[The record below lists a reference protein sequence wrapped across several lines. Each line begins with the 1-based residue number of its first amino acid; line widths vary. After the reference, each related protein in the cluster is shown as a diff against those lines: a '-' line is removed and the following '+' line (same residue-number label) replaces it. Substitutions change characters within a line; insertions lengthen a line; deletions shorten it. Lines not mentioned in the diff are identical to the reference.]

1 MAPSTPVAVEWLIR
15 NNCEVGPDNWCI
27 SALSMEIPVRI
38 IPAPDNQPR
47 GFAVR
52 THFPD
57 TYVHFVATSFLSR
70 LAASVGL
77 VMIMAAGLI
86 AAGCSGGGGGG
97 GSAIAAIG
105 GKPPETSALTVT
117 LTNAAGATTNSLTAG
132 SPLTVKAALTD
143 SKGSPVPN
151 AVIAFAVGDATLASV
166 TPTSA
171 LTDANGVAVT
181 VLYAAGTSTAGAS
194 SVTATYVP
202 AGGTAQGGASG
213 SASFQVNAAAV
224 DLALTV
230 SPTSLSAYGTASV
243 SATVS
248 VNGAPPSTPVT
259 VQFTSV
265 CAANGLA
272 SLGQT
277 PVPVSMTTV
286 NGVAAATY
294 TDKGCGQTDV
304 LTASVGTIQKTAT
317 ITVAA
322 PTAVSI
328 QFVSSTPSQLVIKG
342 TGGFGYSET
351 SQVKFKAVDVAG
363 NGIANQTVRL
373 GLTTNAGGITLD
385 GMNVLV
391 GSTISKLTG
400 ADGTVSVSV
409 QSGTVPTSVWVTAAL
424 GSVATQSNQLIIST
438 GRPSQNFFSL
448 SAEILNMDGGNYD
461 GAEGKLNIRAADRM
475 GNTVPDGTTI
485 NFITEGA
492 QIKSGTGQPGTTATC
507 TTTSGACQVTMV
519 SAEARPSDGRVT
531 VLAYALGEESFS
543 DLNGNNV
550 YDAGET
556 WDDLGNPC
564 IDANENGVCDSSEQ
578 FIQYNAANN
587 LSCPVSSSFNS
598 SLLMSMPSSCNGA
611 WGPAFVRNSMVIT
624 LSRNR
629 AATNVASVGGSGCA
643 FSGTIT
649 LTDGNNNPL
658 PFGTTLSI
666 PAELSAVQD
675 SSATPKSATVSVFPT
690 TVPNTNVR
698 GGTQHMVTVKLDS
711 CTAPL
716 RGNFTLGASTPVSK
730 VTSFIN
736 FRVN

>member
-1 MAPSTPVAVEWLIR
+1 M
-15 NNCEVGPDNWCI
+15 
-27 SALSMEIPVRI
+27 
-38 IPAPDNQPR
+38 
-47 GFAVR
+47 R
-52 THFPD
+52 THFLG
-57 TYVHFVATSFLSR
+57 TYVHSRVASFLSR
-70 LAASVGL
+70 LAASLGL
-77 VMIMAAGLI
+77 VTMMAATLL

-97 GSAIAAIG
+97 DAIAAIG
-105 GKPPETSALTVT
+105 GKTQATSTLTVT

-143 SKGSPVPN
+143 SNGSPVPN

-171 LTDANGVAVT
+171 LTNASGVAVT

-202 AGGTAQGGASG
+202 AGGAAQGGATG
-213 SASFQVNAAAV
+213 SASFQVNAASV
-224 DLALTV
+224 DLALAV

-265 CAANGLA
+265 CAANSLA

-277 PVPVSMTTV
+277 AAPVSVTTV
-286 NGVAAATY
+286 NGVAATTY
-294 TDKGCGQTDV
+294 TDKGCGQADV

-342 TGGFGYSET
+342 TGGLGYSET
-351 SQVKFKAVDVAG
+351 SQVKFKVVDVAG
-363 NGIANQTVRL
+363 NGLPNQTVRF

-385 GMNVLV
+385 GMNVAP

-409 QSGTVPTSVWVTAAL
+409 QSGTVPTSVWVTAAM

-448 SAEILNMDGGNYD
+448 AAEILNMDGGNYD
-461 GAEGKLNIRAADRM
+461 GAESKLTIRTADRM
-475 GNTVPDGTTI
+475 GNIVPDGTTI
-485 NFITEGA
+485 NFVTEGA
-492 QIKSGTGQPGTTATC
+492 QIKSGTGQAGTTATC

-519 SAEARPSDGRVT
+519 SAEARPPDGRVT

-564 IDANENGVCDSSEQ
+564 IDANENGVCDAGEQ

-587 LSCPVSSSFNS
+587 LSCPVSSSFNG
-598 SLLMSMPSSCNGA
+598 SLLLSTPNSCDGA
-611 WGPAFVRNSMVIT
+611 WGRAFVRNSMVIA

-629 AATNVASVGGSGCA
+629 ATANVTAIAGAGCA
-643 FSGTIT
+643 FSAPIT

-658 PFGTTLSI
+658 PFNTALSV
-666 PAELSAVQD
+666 PSEMVAVQD
-675 SSATPKSATVSVFPT
+675 SSATPKTATVSVFPN

-730 VTSFIN
+730 VGTFIT